1 MHSPRENGKHPV
13 LWLVAKHL
21 SYISTKAERKAAFV
35 GSVGED
41 GRPEGLWEKEHNTP
55 SVRAGPFYKTMQELL
70 RPTETYSRSVLSHEP
85 QVVAEQRADA
95 DEEEGGHDEE
105 EQDVELC
112 VRVGELFL

>member
-1 MHSPRENGKHPV
+1 MDLPRENRQHPV
-13 LWLVAKHL
+13 LWLVSKHL
-21 SYISTKAERKAAFV
+21 SYISTEAERKAAFV
-35 GSVGED
+35 GAVGKD
-41 GRPEGLWEKEHNTP
+41 GSPEGLWEEGHNTP
-55 SVRAGPFYKTMQELL
+55 SVRAGPFPKTMQELL

-105 EQDVELC
+105 EQDVELG